1 MEDHDSLKP
10 GFHKRPLDLTSS
22 ISLTM
27 DTPTQVL
34 IYKILNSSRCKQ
46 KDGTILDPTN
56 MRTPVREFGRTK
68 RRTRSQIYSSI
79 LAIQEQAQKQT
90 QALSFD
96 PENGFKQEH
105 EVEHT

>member
-34 IYKILNSSRCKQ
+34 IYKILNSSHCKQ

-56 MRTPVREFGRTK
+56 MRIPVRNLVVPNVVLVVKSTVL
-68 RRTRSQIYSSI
+68 Y
-79 LAIQEQAQKQT
+79 
-90 QALSFD
+90 
-96 PENGFKQEH
+96 
-105 EVEHT
+105 